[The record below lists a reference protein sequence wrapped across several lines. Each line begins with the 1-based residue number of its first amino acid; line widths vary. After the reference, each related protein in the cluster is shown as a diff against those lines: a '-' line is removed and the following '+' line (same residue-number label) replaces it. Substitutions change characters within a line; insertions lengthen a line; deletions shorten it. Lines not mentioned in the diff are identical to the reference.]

1 LHLDPISKIFCP
13 RRFQRR
19 ILIPVMV
26 VLSGQYSFFPGL
38 SHSQGG
44 NYFIRIEFFKVTH
57 IEIFNKKHI
66 IHKEKTFG
74 ANTESNNVI
83 RLSRNELFED
93 CLINENLSEKFS

>member
-1 LHLDPISKIFCP
+1 LFFLDSIASFQVNPFA
-13 RRFQRR
+13 RRELFYPYR
-19 ILIPVMV
+19 I
-26 VLSGQYSFFPGL
+26 
-38 SHSQGG
+38 
-44 NYFIRIEFFKVTH
+44 FKVTH

-93 CLINENLSEKFS
+93 CLINENLSENIS